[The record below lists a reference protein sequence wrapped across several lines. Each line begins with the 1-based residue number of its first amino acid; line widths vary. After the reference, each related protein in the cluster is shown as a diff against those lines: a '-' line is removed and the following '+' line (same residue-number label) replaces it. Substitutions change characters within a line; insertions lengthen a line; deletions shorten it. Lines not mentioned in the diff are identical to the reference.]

1 MANVKIAVIYY
12 SATGTNHQ
20 LALAAVEGAKEVG
33 ADVRLRRV
41 KELAPKEAMATN
53 PAWMSHHEATRETVA
68 EATLD
73 DLDWADGMVFSV
85 PTRFG
90 GMAAQMKQFL
100 DTAGPLWGQGKLA
113 GKVVTAMSSASNAH
127 GGQEATILSLYTTM
141 YHWGAIVVAPGYT
154 DPVLFPA
161 GGNPY
166 GTSVTATKE
175 GTVPEEVLAAAR
187 YQAQRVVR
195 IAAKLSH

>member
-90 GMAAQMKQFL
+90 GRN
-100 DTAGPLWGQGKLA
+100 
-113 GKVVTAMSSASNAH
+113 KVSKHLNRGWQRHRRHHM
-127 GGQEATILSLYTTM
+127 ECC
-141 YHWGAIVVAPGYT
+141 
-154 DPVLFPA
+154 DRFPDK
-161 GGNPY
+161 N
-166 GTSVTATKE
+166 
-175 GTVPEEVLAAAR
+175 R
-187 YQAQRVVR
+187 D
-195 IAAKLSH
+195 